1 MGKWPE
7 KVGPEKIAS
16 TQFLVPGFDKS
27 RAILGGVDF
36 FNFGESGPSG
46 KAASLSSTSSRE
58 GRTISSHS
66 SFHSRPV
73 SYKYSI
79 LEKCLA
85 EPHST
90 TRG

>member
-1 MGKWPE
+1 MGEWPE
-7 KVGPEKIAS
+7 KVDLGKTAS

-27 RAILGGVDF
+27 RAILEGVDF
-36 FNFGESGPSG
+36 FNFGEPARLG
-46 KAASLSSTSSRE
+46 KPRSSLAPRE
-58 GRTISSHS
+58 GRTISSHF

-73 SYKYSI
+73 SYKNSI

-85 EPHST
+85 QPHST